1 MDNIANIKKVISS
14 AANHETLKLDH
25 LEFNR
30 RDNEVIMNFVYQK
43 FNPVEVHTAPHVNDP
58 IFMDVETMREVISYL
73 EEVGIRYDKRKD
85 EFI

>member
-1 MDNIANIKKVISS
+1 MVNISNLKKVINS
-14 AANHETLKLDH
+14 AVNHETLILDH

-43 FNPVEVHTAPHVNDP
+43 YNPVEIHTAPHVNDP
-58 IFMDVETMREVISYL
+58 VLMDVETMREVIKFL
-73 EEVGIRYDKRKD
+73 DEAGIRYEKRND

>member
-1 MDNIANIKKVISS
+1 MDNITNIKTVISK
-14 AANHETLKLDH
+14 ATKHETLILDH

-58 IFMDVETMREVISYL
+58 VLMDVETMQEVISYL
-73 EEVGIRYDKRKD
+73 EEVGIRYEKRKD